1 MKEAMLE
8 DQSTELFDLR
18 SKLQYELTQF
28 KRCKRDYDD
37 VVDALNGRLRE
48 KEEAVSGLESE
59 LLKKS
64 HTELK
69 LKELIK
75 EY

>member
-18 SKLQYELTQF
+18 SKLQHELTQF

-37 VVDALNGRLRE
+37 VVDALNGRGSVW
-48 KEEAVSGLESE
+48 A
-59 LLKKS
+59 
-64 HTELK
+64 
-69 LKELIK
+69 
-75 EY
+75 